1 VPISEKE
8 GEIEELFSGRMEFEP
23 TAVAER
29 LADFVEACV
38 RVCVIRADVVAKGLL
53 LFRRLYVLLDSNV
66 SDKLGRLDGVCE
78 GEEDKVTEGL
88 PIEMERLSDSVDVEP
103 MLPVTEC
110 GAVVDSKIES
120 ECEYCTL
127 VLGVT
132 LWRLVSVAVGVA
144 RRRIESV
151 IVTAELGESVGVTTS
166 DSDDWFVFVGDGT
179 NVFVRLIEN
188 TRLSERVALSVN
200 EGLSLET
207 EGEAVPADFVSVD
220 VNDSDADGVSE
231 SVTSSELVGDGVAL
245 WEEVIGELGDC
256 VTVRERGSLDIDRL
270 LDKEMVME
278 MLAVLVAV
286 ATSVSEDW
294 RDDEGDGTRLRVFV
308 FEFPG
313 MVSEK
318 VLLAFV
324 TVSLCV
330 AVFACVVEAVAVLA
344 GDSTIVAVLEK
355 RRERVTVTSAVGET
369 ELEVVK
375 VIVFLVRVMRSD
387 NVRLAETPPV
397 WESEM
402 GRIFVTLSCWVL
414 VGSDRVFDRPVRLT
428 SNVEEAVDER
438 LGFVMIVL
446 DASSFRL
453 FESERDSDCDRPRNV
468 WEIESESDWRRN
480 ETLSVGETV

>member
-1 VPISEKE
+1 MPISEKE

-166 DSDDWFVFVGDGT
+166 DSDD
-179 NVFVRLIEN
+179 
-188 TRLSERVALSVN
+188 
-200 EGLSLET
+200 
-207 EGEAVPADFVSVD
+207 
-220 VNDSDADGVSE
+220 
-231 SVTSSELVGDGVAL
+231 
-245 WEEVIGELGDC
+245 
-256 VTVRERGSLDIDRL
+256 
-270 LDKEMVME
+270 
-278 MLAVLVAV
+278 
-286 ATSVSEDW
+286 
-294 RDDEGDGTRLRVFV
+294 
-308 FEFPG
+308 
-313 MVSEK
+313 
-318 VLLAFV
+318 
-324 TVSLCV
+324 
-330 AVFACVVEAVAVLA
+330 
-344 GDSTIVAVLEK
+344 
-355 RRERVTVTSAVGET
+355 
-369 ELEVVK
+369 
-375 VIVFLVRVMRSD
+375 
-387 NVRLAETPPV
+387 
-397 WESEM
+397 
-402 GRIFVTLSCWVL
+402 
-414 VGSDRVFDRPVRLT
+414 
-428 SNVEEAVDER
+428 
-438 LGFVMIVL
+438 
-446 DASSFRL
+446 
-453 FESERDSDCDRPRNV
+453 
-468 WEIESESDWRRN
+468 
-480 ETLSVGETV
+480 